1 MVKKFLK
8 REGSN
13 WFLDDGIQGPAGPP
27 GPIGATG
34 STGAI
39 GPAGVTGNTGP
50 TGPTGATGL
59 TGPTGDTG
67 PAGADA
73 TQALLAQRLQYVM
86 IDDFDYVGGTL
97 SAAAGSIQDVITGT
111 SAWGLESSA
120 GTGTVTSITGVQDH
134 PGILQI
140 STSST
145 NGAVSAIHKGLKSIS
160 STAVIRADQVFRAQF
175 IVRMNSIAS
184 AGFRVGLANTT
195 FSPTDGFY
203 FDFDTNSSPNYR
215 TITLAAS
222 TATTNTSTTAVSTN
236 FVRLTIQQTNIGE
249 IEFYVDNVLI
259 STHTDNV
266 PVASA
271 LVPHIRVITRTSGVK
286 TLDIDWVAI
295 ESQLLTGGAIGPAQP
310 VIIDQVV
317 GDSARVFNVGQAD
330 WMYPSI
336 ESAITAINS
345 VTPVPSASN
354 RVIVQVW
361 PGRYDSTLFG
371 TIDVPAF
378 TTICGAVRGHD
389 MIQVVNQTA
398 PIFRCTGSFTG
409 FYDLTIYASAA
420 TDTYAILGN
429 NQNFIR
435 IGGCWFFQGGL
446 GGEGRFF
453 KQTGSTWINVGIHD
467 TVIDAFTTGSG
478 ALSTPEGIVFFE
490 NTGSLRFN
498 DVWLQRNFWDA
509 HHFTSAGR
517 VMAAVKCQDV
527 RLMHSELRAIGSFGT
542 GIAIETS
549 GSTFRVINSYVEAIT
564 AGLTSDAGTTV
575 RVYNSELA
583 GDDIIAGGACV
594 ISGSSTVRNSNIA

>member
-1 MVKKFLK
+1 MY
-8 REGSN
+8 
-13 WFLDDGIQGPAGPP
+13 A
-27 GPIGATG
+27 
-34 STGAI
+34 
-39 GPAGVTGNTGP
+39 
-50 TGPTGATGL
+50 
-59 TGPTGDTG
+59 
-67 PAGADA
+67 
-73 TQALLAQRLQYVM
+73 
-86 IDDFDYVGGTL
+86 
-97 SAAAGSIQDVITGT
+97 SIQD
-111 SAWGLESSA
+111 
-120 GTGTVTSITGVQDH
+120 
-134 PGILQI
+134 
-140 STSST
+140 
-145 NGAVSAIHKGLKSIS
+145 AIAAINARSVAPS
-160 STAVIRADQVFRAQF
+160 
-175 IVRMNSIAS
+175 
-184 AGFRVGLANTT
+184 
-195 FSPTDGFY
+195 
-203 FDFDTNSSPNYR
+203 
-215 TITLAAS
+215 AAS
-222 TATTNTSTTAVSTN
+222 
-236 FVRLTIQQTNIGE
+236 
-249 IEFYVDNVLI
+249 
-259 STHTDNV
+259 
-266 PVASA
+266 
-271 LVPHIRVITRTSGVK
+271 
-286 TLDIDWVAI
+286 
-295 ESQLLTGGAIGPAQP
+295 
-310 VIIDQVV
+310 
-317 GDSARVFNVGQAD
+317 
-330 WMYPSI
+330 
-336 ESAITAINS
+336 
-345 VTPVPSASN
+345 

-361 PGRYDSTLFG
+361 PGRYDSTAFG

-517 VMAAVKCQDV
+517 VLATVKCQDV

-564 AGLTSDAGTTV
+564 AGLTSDTGTTV
-575 RVYNSELA
+575 RIYNSELA